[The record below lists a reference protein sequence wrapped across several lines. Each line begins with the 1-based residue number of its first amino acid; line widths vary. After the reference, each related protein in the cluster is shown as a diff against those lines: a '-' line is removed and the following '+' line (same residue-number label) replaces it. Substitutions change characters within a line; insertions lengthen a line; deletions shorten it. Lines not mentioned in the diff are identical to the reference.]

1 MILESMIVELGH
13 FLLVLALSVSLLQ
26 GVAGLVGAQFNSVAL
41 MAVARPASYALFAL
55 LLLSYLALS
64 YAFATDDFSVLYV
77 AAHSNTSLPIYY
89 KLSAVWGGHE
99 GSLLL
104 WVFVLGGWI
113 FAVALLS
120 RKLPDTFSVRVLG
133 VMGLIATG
141 FLLFTLAT
149 SNPFER
155 LFPMPADGR
164 DLNPLLQDPGLIIHP
179 PMLYMGY
186 VGFSVAFAF
195 AIATLLD
202 GKFDSSWA
210 RWSRPWVLAAW
221 VFLTIGITLG
231 SWWAYHELGWGGWWF
246 WDPVENASFMPWL
259 VGTALIHSLAVT
271 EKRNAFRS
279 WTLLLAILAFSLS
292 LLGTFLVRSGVLVS
306 VHAFANDPE
315 RGVYILAFLTV
326 VIGSALLLYVTR
338 SPQIKSGGV
347 FALVSR
353 EHLLL
358 INNVLLVV
366 AMACILI
373 ATLYP
378 LAMDVLGLDKISVGA
393 PYFSA
398 VFVPLTLPLVFLA
411 GLGPKMQWRQA
422 SLRQLWQATRGI
434 LGIAIFVG
442 AILLFLVGD
451 SFSLLTVLGVVAGV
465 WIIFAML
472 NTLFKLGN
480 NTLSES
486 LTWKRLRSLPASFY
500 GMNMAHIGM
509 GIFVLG
515 VTFSGAY
522 SEEKNALL
530 GEGETITV
538 AGYRFVFN
546 GVGNTEGPNYSALEG
561 ELDVYKGD
569 EQVATLYPQKRVY
582 RVQTNPMTEAAI
594 DATLLR
600 DLYVSLAEP
609 VGERF
614 GVRVYYKPFIRWIW
628 IGALLMALGGL
639 WSISDRRYRSS

>member
-1 MILESMIVELGH
+1 MIVELGH
-13 FLLVLALSVSLLQ
+13 FLLVLALSVALLQ
-26 GVAGLVGAQFNSVAL
+26 GVVAL
-41 MAVARPASYALFAL
+41 SGAHLNNAVLMTMVRPASYALFTL
-55 LLLSYLALS
+55 LLLSYLILS
-64 YAFATDDFSVLYV
+64 YAFVVDDFSVLYV
-77 AAHSNTSLPIYY
+77 AGHSNTSLPIYY

-104 WVFVLGGWI
+104 WALVLGMWI
-113 FAVALLS
+113 FAVALFS

-141 FLLFTLAT
+141 FLLFMIAT

-155 LFPMPADGR
+155 LFPIPADGR

-195 AIATLLD
+195 AIATLL
-202 GKFDSSWA
+202 GGQFNASWA
-210 RWSRPWVLAAW
+210 RWTRPWVLAAW

-279 WTLLLAILAFSLS
+279 WTLLLAITAFSLS

-315 RGVYILAFLTV
+315 RGVYILAFLAV
-326 VIGSALLLYVTR
+326 VIGSALLLYIVRT
-338 SPQIKSGGV
+338 PQIKSGGV

-411 GLGPKMQWRQA
+411 GLGPKMQWKQA
-422 SLRQLWQATRGI
+422 SLMQLWRATRGI
-434 LGIAIFVG
+434 LGFAVVIG
-442 AILLFLVGD
+442 SILLFLVGSD
-451 SFSLLTVLGVVAGV
+451 FSLAALLGIIAGV

-472 NTLFKLGN
+472 STLLKSN
-480 NTLSES
+480 ELSFLEA
-486 LTWKRLRSLPASFY
+486 TRWNRLRALPASFY
-500 GMNMAHIGM
+500 GMNLAHIGM

-522 SEEKNALL
+522 SEEKSALL
-530 GEGETITV
+530 GEGEAV
-538 AGYRFVFN
+538 YLAGYRFVFG
-546 GVGNTEGPNYSALEG
+546 GVSDREGVNYTALEG
-561 ELDVYKGD
+561 QLDVYKED
-569 EQVATLYPQKRVY
+569 KQIATLYPQKRVY
-582 RVQTNPMTEAAI
+582 RVQKNPMTEAAI
-594 DATLLR
+594 DASLLR
-600 DLYVSLAEP
+600 DLYVALGEP
-609 VGERF
+609 VDSRF

-628 IGALLMALGGL
+628 IGALLMAIGGL
-639 WSISDRRYRSS
+639 WSISDRRYHS

>member
-1 MILESMIVELGH
+1 MIVELGH

-26 GVAGLVGAQFNSVAL
+26 GFVGLAGAQFNSVAL
-41 MAVARPASYALFAL
+41 MAVARPASYALFVL

-104 WVFVLGGWI
+104 WAFVLAAWI

-120 RKLPDTFSVRVLG
+120 RKLPDIFSVRVLG

-141 FLLFTLAT
+141 FLLFMLAT

-155 LFPMPADGR
+155 LFPMPADGK
-164 DLNPLLQDPGLIIHP
+164 DLNPLLQDPGLIFHP

-195 AIATLLD
+195 AIAALLG

-326 VIGSALLLYVTR
+326 VIGSALLLYATR

-411 GLGPKMQWRQA
+411 GLGPKMQWKQA
-422 SLRQLWQATRGI
+422 SLKQLWQATRGV
-434 LGIAIFVG
+434 LGIAIVVG
-442 AILLFLVGD
+442 TILLLLVGD
-451 SFSLLTVLGVVAGV
+451 HFSLLTVLGVIAGV

-472 NTLFKLGN
+472 NTLFKLDNKTFSGSF
-480 NTLSES
+480 TLN
-486 LTWKRLRSLPASFY
+486 RLRSLPASFY

-530 GEGETITV
+530 GEGETITI

-546 GVGNTEGPNYSALEG
+546 GVGNKEGPNYSALEG
-561 ELDVYKGD
+561 ELDVYKDGK
-569 EQVATLYPQKRVY
+569 QVATLYPQKRVY

-639 WSISDRRYRSS
+639 WSIGDRRYRSD

>member
-1 MILESMIVELGH
+1 MIVELGH
-13 FLLVLALSVSLLQ
+13 FLLVLALSVALLQ
-26 GVAGLVGAQFNSVAL
+26 GVTALSGAHFNRTAL
-41 MAVARPASYALFAL
+41 MAVARPASCALFVL
-55 LLLSYLALS
+55 ILLSYLALS
-64 YAFATDDFSVLYV
+64 YAFAVDDFSLRYV
-77 AAHSNTSLPIYY
+77 AGHSNTSLPIYY

-104 WVFVLGGWI
+104 WVFVLSAWI

-120 RKLPDTFSVRVLG
+120 RKLPDTFSARVLG
-133 VMGLIATG
+133 VMGLIAAG

-155 LFPMPADGR
+155 LFPPPADGR

-195 AIATLLD
+195 AVATLLG
-202 GKFDSSWA
+202 GKFDASWA

-306 VHAFANDPE
+306 VHTFANDPQ
-315 RGVYILAFLTV
+315 RGIYILAFLAV
-326 VIGSALLLYVTR
+326 VIGSALLLYVLRTPR
-338 SPQIKSGGV
+338 IKSGGV

-422 SLRQLWQATRGI
+422 SLAQLWRATRGTLAVSI
-434 LGIAIFVG
+434 VVG
-442 AILLFLVGD
+442 VVLLFLVGGD
-451 SFSLLTVLGVVAGV
+451 FSLLALIGVVAGV

-472 NTLFKLGN
+472 ITLLKSSRFS
-480 NTLSES
+480 LSES
-486 LTWKRLRSLPASFY
+486 MRWRQLRALPASFY
-500 GMNMAHIGM
+500 GMNLAHIGV
-509 GIFVLG
+509 GVFVLG

-522 SEEKNALL
+522 SEEQSALL
-530 GEGETITV
+530 AEGEAVQI
-538 AGYRFVFN
+538 AGYRFVFG
-546 GVGNTEGPNYSALEG
+546 GVGDKEGVNYTALEG
-561 ELDVYKGD
+561 TLDVYKND
-569 EQVATLYPQKRVY
+569 ERVATLYPQKRVY
-582 RVQTNPMTEAAI
+582 RVQKNPMTEAAI
-594 DATLLR
+594 DANLLR
-600 DLYVSLAEP
+600 DLYVALGEP
-609 VGERF
+609 VDDRF

-628 IGALLMALGGL
+628 IGAFLMAIGGL
-639 WSISDRRYRSS
+639 WSMSDRRYRLK

>member
-1 MILESMIVELGH
+1 MIVELGH

-64 YAFATDDFSVLYV
+64 YAFAIDDFSVLYV

-104 WVFVLGGWI
+104 WVFVLGAWI
-113 FAVALLS
+113 LAVALLS

-155 LFPMPADGR
+155 LFPIPADGR

-202 GKFDSSWA
+202 GRFDSSWA

-422 SLRQLWQATRGI
+422 SLKQLWQATRGI
-434 LGIAIFVG
+434 LGIAIVVG

-480 NTLSES
+480 NTFSES
-486 LTWKRLRSLPASFY
+486 LTWKRLRNLPASFY

-546 GVGNTEGPNYSALEG
+546 GVGNREGPNYSALEG

>member
-1 MILESMIVELGH
+1 M
-13 FLLVLALSVSLLQ
+13 
-26 GVAGLVGAQFNSVAL
+26 
-41 MAVARPASYALFAL
+41 
-55 LLLSYLALS
+55 
-64 YAFATDDFSVLYV
+64 
-77 AAHSNTSLPIYY
+77 
-89 KLSAVWGGHE
+89 WGGHE

-358 INNVLLVV
+358 VNNVLLVV

-422 SLRQLWQATRGI
+422 SLKQLWQATRGI
-434 LGIAIFVG
+434 LGIAIVVG

-530 GEGETITV
+530 SEGETITV

-546 GVGNTEGPNYSALEG
+546 GVGSREGPNYSALEG

-569 EQVATLYPQKRVY
+569 EQVATLYPQKRIY

-639 WSISDRRYRSS
+639 WSISDRRYRSG

>member
-1 MILESMIVELGH
+1 M
-13 FLLVLALSVSLLQ
+13 LVLALSVSLLQ
-26 GVAGLVGAQFNSVAL
+26 GFAGLVGAQSNSVAL
-41 MAVARPASYALFAL
+41 MAVTRPASYALFAL
-55 LLLSYLALS
+55 LLLSYIALS
-64 YAFATDDFSVLYV
+64 YAFAIDDFSVLYV
-77 AAHSNTSLPIYY
+77 ASHSNTSLPIYY

-104 WVFVLGGWI
+104 WAFVLGGWI
-113 FAVALLS
+113 LAVALLS

-141 FLLFTLAT
+141 FLLFMLAT

-155 LFPMPADGR
+155 LFPIPADGR

-202 GKFDSSWA
+202 GKFEASWA

-326 VIGSALLLYVTR
+326 VIGSALLLYAAR

-411 GLGPKMQWRQA
+411 GLGPKMQWKQA

-434 LGIAIFVG
+434 LGIAIVVG

-486 LTWKRLRSLPASFY
+486 LTWRRLRNLPASFY

-530 GEGETITV
+530 GEGETITL
-538 AGYRFVFN
+538 ASYRFVFN
-546 GVGNTEGPNYSALEG
+546 GVGNKEGPNYSALEG
-561 ELDVYKGD
+561 ELDVYRGD
-569 EQVATLYPQKRVY
+569 ERVATLYPQKRVY

-639 WSISDRRYRSS
+639 WSISDRRYRSG

>member
-1 MILESMIVELGH
+1 MIVELGH
-13 FLLVLALSVSLLQ
+13 FLLVLALSVALLQ
-26 GVAGLVGAQFNSVAL
+26 GVVAL
-41 MAVARPASYALFAL
+41 SAAHLNNTTLMAMVRPAGYALFIL
-55 LLLSYLALS
+55 ILLSYLALS
-64 YAFATDDFSVLYV
+64 YAFVVDDFSVRYV
-77 AAHSNTSLPIYY
+77 AGHSNTSLPIYY

-104 WVFVLGGWI
+104 WVLVLAAWI

-133 VMGLIATG
+133 VMGLIAVG
-141 FLLFTLAT
+141 FLLFMLAT

-155 LFPMPADGR
+155 LFPPPADGR

-195 AIATLLD
+195 AVATLLD
-202 GKFDSSWA
+202 GKFDARWA
-210 RWSRPWVLAAW
+210 RWARPWVLAAW

-271 EKRNAFRS
+271 EKRNAFCS

-306 VHAFANDPE
+306 VHAFANDPQ
-315 RGVYILAFLTV
+315 RGIYILAFLTV
-326 VIGSALLLYVTR
+326 VIGSALLLYVSR
-338 SPQIKSGGV
+338 APQIKSGGV

-358 INNVLLVV
+358 INNVLLIV

-422 SLRQLWQATRGI
+422 SLMQLWRATRGI
-434 LGIAIFVG
+434 LSLAFISGG
-442 AILLFLVGD
+442 ILLFLIGGD
-451 SFSLLTVLGVVAGV
+451 FSLLTLIAIIAGL

-472 NTLFKLGN
+472 NTLLKSSN
-480 NTLSES
+480 LSFAES
-486 LTWKRLRSLPASFY
+486 TRWQRLRTLPASFY
-500 GMNMAHIGM
+500 GMNLAHIGM

-515 VTFSGAY
+515 VTLSGAY

-530 GEGETITV
+530 GEGETIQI
-538 AGYRFVFN
+538 AGYRFVFG
-546 GVGNTEGPNYSALEG
+546 GVGDKEGVNYTALEG
-561 ELDVYKGD
+561 KMDVYKND
-569 EQVATLYPQKRVY
+569 KQVATLYPQKRVY
-582 RVQTNPMTEAAI
+582 RVQKNPMTEAAI
-594 DATLLR
+594 DANLLR
-600 DLYVSLAEP
+600 DLYVSLGEP

-628 IGALLMALGGL
+628 IGALLMAVGGL
-639 WSISDRRYRSS
+639 WSISDRRYRSK

>member
-1 MILESMIVELGH
+1 MIVEIGH
-13 FLLVLALSVSLLQ
+13 FLLVLAFSVALLQ
-26 GVAGLVGAQFNSVAL
+26 GVAALWGAQIQSAAL
-41 MAVARPASYALFAL
+41 MAMIRPASYALFTL
-55 LLLSYLALS
+55 LLFSYLALS
-64 YAFATDDFSVLYV
+64 YAFASDDFSVLYV
-77 AAHSNTSLPIYY
+77 AAHSNSSLPIYY

-104 WVFVLGGWI
+104 WVFILGVWI
-113 FAVALLS
+113 LAVASLS
-120 RKLPDTFSVRVLG
+120 RKLPDIFSVRVLG

-141 FLLFTLAT
+141 FLLFMLAT

-155 LFPMPADGR
+155 LFPMPADGK

-195 AIATLLD
+195 AIAALL
-202 GKFDSSWA
+202 GGRFDASWA

-315 RGVYILAFLTV
+315 RGIYILAFLTV

-338 SPQIKSGGV
+338 TSHIKSGGV

-353 EHLLL
+353 EHMLL

-422 SLRQLWQATRGI
+422 SLKQLWQATRGI
-434 LGIAIFVG
+434 LGIAIVLG
-442 AILLFLVGD
+442 GILLFLVGSD
-451 SFSLLTVLGVVAGV
+451 FSLLTLLSVVAGV

-472 NTLFKLGN
+472 SNFFKLSGN
-480 NTLSES
+480 SFPES
-486 LTWKRLRSLPASFY
+486 AGWDRLRNLPASFY
-500 GMNMAHIGM
+500 GMNVAHIGM

-515 VTFSGAY
+515 VSFSGAY
-522 SEEKNALL
+522 SEEKSALL
-530 GEGETITV
+530 AEGEAV
-538 AGYRFVFN
+538 VLAGYRFVFN
-546 GVGNTEGPNYSALEG
+546 GVGDKEGVNYTALEG
-561 ELDVYKGD
+561 ELDVYKGT
-569 EQVATLYPQKRVY
+569 ERIATLYPQKRVY
-582 RVQTNPMTEAAI
+582 RVQKNPMTEAAI
-594 DATLLR
+594 DASLLR
-600 DLYVSLAEP
+600 DLYVALGEP

-628 IGALLMALGGL
+628 IGAFLMAIGGL
-639 WSISDRRYRSS
+639 WSIGDRRYRSKYPLK

>member
-1 MILESMIVELGH
+1 M
-13 FLLVLALSVSLLQ
+13 LALSVSILQ
-26 GVAGLVGAQFNSVAL
+26 GVAGLVGAQFNSTAL

-55 LLLSYLALS
+55 LLLSYFALS

-77 AAHSNTSLPIYY
+77 AGHSNTSLPIYY

-104 WVFVLGGWI
+104 WVLVLGGWI

-202 GKFDSSWA
+202 GRFDSSWA

-411 GLGPKMQWRQA
+411 GLGPKMQWKQA
-422 SLRQLWQATRGI
+422 SLKQLWQATRGI
-434 LGIAIFVG
+434 LGIAVVVG
-442 AILLFLVGD
+442 AILLFLVGN
-451 SFSLLTVLGVVAGV
+451 SFSLLTVLSVVAGV

-472 NTLFKLGN
+472 NTLFKLGD

-569 EQVATLYPQKRVY
+569 EQVATLYPQKRIY

-639 WSISDRRYRSS
+639 WSIGDRRYRSG